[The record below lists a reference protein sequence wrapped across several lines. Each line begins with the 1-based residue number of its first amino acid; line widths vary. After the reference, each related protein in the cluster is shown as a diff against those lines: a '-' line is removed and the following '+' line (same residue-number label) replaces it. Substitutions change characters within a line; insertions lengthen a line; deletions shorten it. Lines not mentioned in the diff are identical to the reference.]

1 MAKQRILLVDADPRS
16 VRVLEV
22 SLRQAG
28 YNVTTATCGEDALE
42 MISHQ
47 PPDLII
53 CDTRL
58 PKMDGYAF
66 VRALKKQPDTRT
78 IPVVFLANQKS
89 VEDKIRGLELGV
101 EDYLTK
107 PIFVRELLAR
117 VSLLFARRTQ
127 ESMQR
132 VQLGAGKTHFA
143 GSIREITVIDLL
155 QTFEVS
161 RKSGTIH
168 LQNGKHSAHIYFRDG
183 KAVDA
188 EVGLLRGEEAIY
200 RVLVWSDADFEVD
213 FDTPQNEDIV
223 VGSTQAVLMEGM
235 RRVDEWGRV
244 SEELPPLTTVLELD
258 NELLVQRLSE
268 IPDELNGILR
278 LFDGKRTILEI
289 VDESPFEDIST
300 LSTIAKL
307 YFEGLLTKTK
317 EAVPA
322 PPVEAVVPAT
332 ETSQVTKLA
341 SLSQEIIGVPVEPVV
356 PESERDVSDAP
367 HGADAEEPSRIRV
380 SSPDDNRPSF
390 TKTLVM
396 PTVTSVPT
404 IPVPTEPGPDSRRSE
419 PGPAVPE
426 PDLVVGSTAEADPY
440 GATAR
445 EPKYVP
451 AAQKTM
457 PMPAVAF
464 SSNTSGSGASVSPLA
479 ESRREGGN
487 AAVAEAA
494 TAPREKSGSGPLPTK
509 DEEIVFEKAPRSLS
523 FHPPPPTSEDDA
535 AEHDAHHDDGSIGR
549 SLPRHT
555 RAASMADTEEEEEQ
569 EEAKPVVSGSRTVWI
584 GAVVVVAV
592 VVTLILGRKMIR
604 GQYDTKEGLT
614 VMEGPGDRTAPSAE
628 PPKLPPSA
636 TASSSSGPSATE
648 SSAVIELEDAGAP
661 PARPVVVDAGNGRVV
676 VVPLHGPNAQNRGD
690 AMKNKAARDLELG
703 FFVRAADLAKRA
715 TEETP
720 ADPEGWLILGAAYQA
735 MGRADLAKSAYQQC
749 VVKASGP
756 RSSECRALADE

>member
-1 MAKQRILLVDADPRS
+1 MV
-16 VRVLEV
+16 
-22 SLRQAG
+22 
-28 YNVTTATCGEDALE
+28 
-42 MISHQ
+42 SHQ
-47 PPDLII
+47 QPDLVI

-117 VSLLFARRTQ
+117 VSLIFARRTQ
-127 ESMQR
+127 ESMAR
-132 VQLGAGKTHFA
+132 VQLGGGKTHFA
-143 GSIREITVIDLL
+143 GTIRELTVIDLL

-168 LQNGKHSAHIYFRDG
+168 LQNGKHAAHIYFRDG

-244 SEELPPLTTVLELD
+244 SEELPPLATVLELD

-307 YFEGLLTKTK
+307 FFEGLLTKTK
-317 EAVPA
+317 EPA
-322 PPVEAVVPAT
+322 HVEAVVPST
-332 ETSQVTKLA
+332 ETSQVTRLPTA
-341 SLSQEIIGVPVEPVV
+341 PVGTPAEPVV
-356 PESERDVSDAP
+356 PESERDVGLDSASDRTGDSGRDSTSDSGRATP
-367 HGADAEEPSRIRV
+367 EQPVPSRTRT

-396 PTVTSVPT
+396 PTAASVPT
-404 IPVPTEPGPDSRRSE
+404 VPVPTEPGTDARRSE
-419 PGPAVPE
+419 PDVVLGSPAN
-426 PDLVVGSTAEADPY
+426 ADPF

-445 EPKYVP
+445 EPKYIP
-451 AAQKTM
+451 AGQKTM
-457 PMPAVAF
+457 PMAVVTFPEAKPVPGGD
-464 SSNTSGSGASVSPLA
+464 TLSPLA
-479 ESRREGGN
+479 ESKREGSN
-487 AAVAEAA
+487 AVVAEAA
-494 TAPREKSGSGPLPTK
+494 TASRDSNSKTPFANRV
-509 DEEIVFEKAPRSLS
+509 DEELVFEKAPRSLS
-523 FHPPPPTSEDDA
+523 FHPPPPTSNDDVTDHA
-535 AEHDAHHDDGSIGR
+535 VQPHKPVRVARDADHEPDEHDEPKLR
-549 SLPRHT
+549 
-555 RAASMADTEEEEEQ
+555 
-569 EEAKPVVSGSRTVWI
+569 VSGARTVWI
-584 GAVVVVAV
+584 GAFVVVMV
-592 VVTLILGRKMIR
+592 VLALILGRRLIR

-614 VMEGPGDRTAPSAE
+614 VMEGHGTEPPATAPTPPNLTSAV
-628 PPKLPPSA
+628 PPPPSA
-636 TASSSSGPSATE
+636 SAPP
-648 SSAVIELEDAGAP
+648 AMLDLDDPVDAGAP
-661 PARPVVVDAGNGRVV
+661 PPRNPTAPIAPIVIDAGNGRVL

-690 AMKNKAARDLELG
+690 AMKNKAARDLEGG
-703 FFVRAADLAKRA
+703 FFVRAADLAKRS

-735 MGRADLAKSAYQQC
+735 MGRADLARSAYQQC

-756 RSSECRALADE
+756 RSSECRALLAE

>member
-28 YNVTTATCGEDALE
+28 YNVTTATEGEAALD
-42 MISHQ
+42 MVSHQ
-47 PPDLII
+47 QPDLVI

-117 VSLLFARRTQ
+117 VSLIFARRTQ
-127 ESMQR
+127 ESMAR
-132 VQLGAGKTHFA
+132 VQLGGGKTHFV
-143 GSIREITVIDLL
+143 GTIREITVIDLL

-183 KAVDA
+183 KAIDA
-188 EVGLLRGEEAIY
+188 EVGLLRGEEAVY

-244 SEELPPLTTVLELD
+244 SEELPPLETVLELD

-278 LFDGKRTILEI
+278 LFDGRRTILEI

-307 YFEGLLTKTK
+307 FFEGLLTKTK
-317 EAVPA
+317 QPVH
-322 PPVEAVVPAT
+322 VEAVVPST
-332 ETSQVTKLA
+332 ETSQVTRLPTA
-341 SLSQEIIGVPVEPVV
+341 PIGTPGDPVV
-356 PESERDVSDAP
+356 PESERDVGLDSAGDSGRDSTSDSGRATP
-367 HGADAEEPSRIRV
+367 EQPVPSRTRT

-396 PTVTSVPT
+396 PTAASVPT
-404 IPVPTEPGPDSRRSE
+404 VPVPSEPGKDARRSE
-419 PGPAVPE
+419 PDVVLGSPAN
-426 PDLVVGSTAEADPY
+426 ADPF

-445 EPKYVP
+445 EQKYVP
-451 AAQKTM
+451 AGQKTM
-457 PMPAVAF
+457 PMAVVTFPEAKAV
-464 SSNTSGSGASVSPLA
+464 SGGDLSPLA
-479 ESRREGGN
+479 ESKREGSN
-487 AAVAEAA
+487 AVVAEAA
-494 TAPREKSGSGPLPTK
+494 TASHDSNSKTPFANRV
-509 DEEIVFEKAPRSLS
+509 DEELVFEKAPRSLS
-523 FHPPPPTSEDDA
+523 FHPPPPTSHDDVTDR
-535 AEHDAHHDDGSIGR
+535 DARPNKPVRTVTHHDDE
-549 SLPRHT
+549 PDDH
-555 RAASMADTEEEEEQ
+555 DQ
-569 EEAKPVVSGSRTVWI
+569 PKPTVSGARTVWI
-584 GAVVVVAV
+584 GAIVVVMV
-592 VVTLILGRKMIR
+592 VLALILGRRLIR

-614 VMEGPGDRTAPSAE
+614 VMEGHGTEPSSTPPNLTSAAP
-628 PPKLPPSA
+628 PPP
-636 TASSSSGPSATE
+636 AS
-648 SSAVIELEDAGAP
+648 AP
-661 PARPVVVDAGNGRVV
+661 PAMLDLDDPVDAGGPPVRSPTAPIVFDAGNGRVL

-690 AMKNKAARDLELG
+690 AMKSKAARDLEGG
-703 FFVRAADLAKRA
+703 FFVRAADLAKRS

-735 MGRADLAKSAYQQC
+735 MGRADLARSAYQQC

-756 RSSECRALADE
+756 RSSECRALLAE

>member
-1 MAKQRILLVDADPRS
+1 M
-16 VRVLEV
+16 
-22 SLRQAG
+22 SLRHAG
-28 YNVTTATCGEDALE
+28 YSVTTATEGEAALE
-42 MISHQ
+42 MVSHQ
-47 PPDLII
+47 QPDLVI

-66 VRALKKQPDTRT
+66 VRALKKQPDTRAL
-78 IPVVFLANQKS
+78 PVVFLANQKS

-117 VSLLFARRTQ
+117 VSLIFARRTQ
-127 ESMQR
+127 ESMAR
-132 VQLGAGKTHFA
+132 VQLGGGKTHFA
-143 GSIREITVIDLL
+143 GTIREITVIDLL

-168 LQNGKHSAHIYFRDG
+168 LRTDKHSAHIYFRDG

-223 VGSTQAVLMEGM
+223 VGSTQSVLMEGM
-235 RRVDEWGRV
+235 RRLDEWGRV
-244 SEELPPLTTVLELD
+244 SEELPALETVLELD

-307 YFEGLLTKTK
+307 FFEGLLTKTK
-317 EAVPA
+317 E
-322 PPVEAVVPAT
+322 PVHLEAVVPAT
-332 ETSQVTKLA
+332 ETSQVTKLPTA
-341 SLSQEIIGVPVEPVV
+341 PTAPIGTPAEPVV
-356 PESERDVSDAP
+356 PESERDAA
-367 HGADAEEPSRIRV
+367 ADEPEPSRTRT
-380 SSPDDNRPSF
+380 SSTGNATAEVGPSF

-396 PTVTSVPT
+396 PTAASVPT
-404 IPVPTEPGPDSRRSE
+404 VPVPTEPGADARRSE
-419 PGPAVPE
+419 PDAVSG
-426 PDLVVGSTAEADPY
+426 LSSSADPF

-451 AAQKTM
+451 AGQKTT
-457 PMPAVAF
+457 PMAVVTF
-464 SSNTSGSGASVSPLA
+464 PDSKDDKHDRLSPLA
-479 ESRREGGN
+479 ESQREGSN
-487 AAVAEAA
+487 AIVAEAA
-494 TAPREKSGSGPLPTK
+494 SPSRPKVEEELVFATAR
-509 DEEIVFEKAPRSLS
+509 RSLS
-523 FHPPPPTSEDDA
+523 FHPPAPTPQAEDAQHEDESDEESEGSA
-535 AEHDAHHDDGSIGR
+535 AGPNEGAV
-549 SLPRHT
+549 LT
-555 RAASMADTEEEEEQ
+555 
-569 EEAKPVVSGSRTVWI
+569 KPTVSGSRTVWI
-584 GAVVVVAV
+584 GAIVVVGIVLS
-592 VVTLILGRKMIR
+592 LILARKMIR

-614 VMEGPGDRTAPSAE
+614 VMEGHGATSAVPQGTVSSAPALPPALSASAE
-628 PPKLPPSA
+628 PRPLD
-636 TASSSSGPSATE
+636 
-648 SSAVIELEDAGAP
+648 LDDLDAAP
-661 PARPVVVDAGNGRVV
+661 PPPVVIDAGNGRVV
-676 VVPLHGPNAQNRGD
+676 VVPLHGPNARNRGD
-690 AMKNKAARDLELG
+690 AMKSKAARDLEGG
-703 FFVRAADLAKRA
+703 FFVRAADLAKRS

-735 MGRADLAKSAYQQC
+735 MGRTDLARSAYQQC

-756 RSSECRALADE
+756 RSSECRALLAE